1 MAKLLMTCGLV
12 VALTACAT
20 SQTAPSASSSAS
32 GGSAVPAATTSAA
45 PAAQSGAVAVAGKP
59 KLVCEET
66 DQMGSHF
73 QQRVCMTPEQAEAR
87 RKAAQAQMQTYQTSG
102 VTACGANGCA
112 GGVMGSGPP
121 R

>member
-1 MAKLLMTCGLV
+1 MTKLLMTCGLLA
-12 VALTACAT
+12 ALTACAT
-20 SQTAPSASSSAS
+20 SQPASTAPASAA
-32 GGSAVPAATTSAA
+32 APAAASASAA
-45 PAAQSGAVAVAGKP
+45 PAAQSGAAPVAAAPGKA

-87 RKAAQAQMQTYQTSG
+87 RKAAQAAMQNYQNSTVS
-102 VTACGANGCA
+102 ACGDNGCS
-112 GGVMGSGPP
+112 GGGPP